1 MFDTDRLFNV
11 ELSLCLILTG
21 YLMWGGKSVFDSDR
35 LFNVEVSLGLILTGY
50 LMWR

>member
-11 ELSLCLILTG
+11 EV
-21 YLMWGGKSVFDSDR
+21 SVFDTDR

-50 LMWR
+50 LMWG

>member
-11 ELSLCLILTG
+11 EVSLC
-21 YLMWGGKSVFDSDR
+21 FDTDR

-50 LMWR
+50 LMLR

>member
-11 ELSLCLILTG
+11 EVSLG
-21 YLMWGGKSVFDSDR
+21 FDTDR